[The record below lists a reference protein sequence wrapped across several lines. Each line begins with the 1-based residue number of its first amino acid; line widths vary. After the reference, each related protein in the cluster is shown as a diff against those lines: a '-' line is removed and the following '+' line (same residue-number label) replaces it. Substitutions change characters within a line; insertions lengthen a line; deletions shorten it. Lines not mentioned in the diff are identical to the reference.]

1 MNLRR
6 ILQLALTSFVGQG
19 ISIITQLLIPP
30 FFLRFYPSGIQVYGE
45 WIALSCLHQLS
56 WNPQLR
62 HPDLQPTTR

>member
-30 FFLRFYPSGIQVYGE
+30 FFLRFYPTGIEVYGE
-45 WIALSCLHQLS
+45 GSRSAPRS
-56 WNPQLR
+56 
-62 HPDLQPTTR
+62 TTWAR